1 MWVMAAVSIGPD
13 RRLYCGTIGSNNIGS
28 IKAFAV
34 NKTLATDSWSIR
46 GGDIQGTNRQ
56 K

>member
-1 MWVMAAVSIGPD
+1 MASVSIGPD
-13 RRLYCGTIGSNNIGS
+13 KRLYCGTIEASNIGS
-28 IKAFAV
+28 IKAFDI
-34 NKTLATDSWSIR
+34 NKTLETDSWSIR